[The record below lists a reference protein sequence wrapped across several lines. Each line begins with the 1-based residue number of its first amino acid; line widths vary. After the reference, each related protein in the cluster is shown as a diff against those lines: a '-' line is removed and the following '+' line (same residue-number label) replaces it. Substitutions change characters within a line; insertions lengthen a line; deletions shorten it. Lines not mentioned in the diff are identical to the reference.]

1 MRAEIARDKEARKAN
16 KGVLP
21 SVLGVDGYNPSIVQY
36 NQPMQASTTRY
47 YTQERSMY
55 VLECMYVCMHMYFS
69 CSSNANAVSS
79 PSILSKRLSS
89 ESTAAAATSSSEAA
103 SSSSSAPVAAAKAAS
118 SAGIENDKIE
128 YAKNLFYQY
137 FCLRTTKTVFFSM
150 YVCMRIRNLIMCW

>member
-36 NQPMQASTTRY
+36 NQPMPASTTRY

-79 PSILSKRLSS
+79 SPSILSKRLSS
-89 ESTAAAATSSSEAA
+89 ESTAAAATSSSEAAA

-137 FCLRTTKTVFFSM
+137 FCLRTTNTVFFPM
-150 YVCMRIRNLIMCW
+150 YACMYAYS

>member
-36 NQPMQASTTRY
+36 NQPMPASTTRY
-47 YTQERSMY
+47 NTHERSMN
-55 VLECMYVCMHMYFS
+55 VCMYVCMHMYFS

-89 ESTAAAATSSSEAA
+89 ESTAAAATSSSEASAA

-118 SAGIENDKIE
+118 SAGIENDMIE

-137 FCLRTTKTVFFSM
+137 FCLRTTNTVFSRL
-150 YVCMRIRNLIMCW
+150 RIRNLIICW